1 MTVIEL
7 ANLSD
12 ASYSN
17 KQAVKVDIRH
27 RKMVPVGSAVKP
39 VGFDINAFSTA
50 MSTPAVMPGMNQTL
64 MRWEETTEK
73 VEWKLKT
80 TWSNAV
86 GFSASFYEK
95 GKEQVLAFRGTD
107 DLFDGL
113 VDDAMI
119 GLGAAPMQA
128 LAALVVAQ
136 VGGLKQSAYITG
148 HSLGG
153 ALAVIAAAQT
163 GRAAVTFNAPGVMD
177 SCMLVSGVGLSKG
190 VKGLFEMMARCVAN
204 ARVWNVR
211 IGGDVVSSKLTTG
224 SQPGRTKVITAAECG
239 YNALCLHSMSTILG
253 KMGEPEYNEA
263 LEL

>member
-1 MTVIEL
+1 M
-7 ANLSD
+7 
-12 ASYSN
+12 
-17 KQAVKVDIRH
+17 
-27 RKMVPVGSAVKP
+27 
-39 VGFDINAFSTA
+39 
-50 MSTPAVMPGMNQTL
+50 
-64 MRWEETTEK
+64 
-73 VEWKLKT
+73 
-80 TWSNAV
+80 
-86 GFSASFYEK
+86 
-95 GKEQVLAFRGTD
+95 LAFRGTD

-224 SQPGRTKVITAAECG
+224 SQPGRTKVITQQDG
-239 YNALCLHSMSTILG
+239 MNAVITPRSSPRSPVPAGLCATLRRAVALPRGTSSTVCAG
-253 KMGEPEYNEA
+253 ADG
-263 LEL
+263 